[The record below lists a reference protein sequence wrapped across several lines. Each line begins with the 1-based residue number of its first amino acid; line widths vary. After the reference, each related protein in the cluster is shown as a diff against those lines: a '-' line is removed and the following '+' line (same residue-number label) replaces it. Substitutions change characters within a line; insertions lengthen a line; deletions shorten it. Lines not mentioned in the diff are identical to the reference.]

1 MRHGWKHSAETE
13 KLSPGK
19 EAKTELGGDCNAYVS
34 MLNMPCIVKV
44 WAFVYLACEYITS
57 ILQLALG
64 SAVLSQPF
72 EL

>member
-1 MRHGWKHSAETE
+1 MLHGLMHSAETE

-34 MLNMPCIVKV
+34 MLNMPCIVNV
-44 WAFVYLACEYITS
+44 WAFVHFACEYITS
-57 ILQLALG
+57 VLQLAWG
-64 SAVLSQPF
+64 SGSEPPF